1 MLILLFLTLQL
12 SAFDCFPTS
21 IWITLRQMGARV
33 SYAEVLASA
42 PAAEIGY
49 YADPTFTQ
57 EYGFTSWAGYGTL
70 ETVAD
75 ELAQGD
81 PVVWCQNRPSIG
93 HCVVVYGLDDTNL
106 YVWDTQTGD
115 EVIPLEEMPQY
126 SYPSGYWMVTLEGG
140 AAAEKPEDGR
150 SVEQKV
156 VER

>member
-21 IWITLRQMGARV
+21 IWITMRQMGARV
-33 SYAEVLASA
+33 SYAEVLSSA

-49 YADPTFTQ
+49 YADPTFT
-57 EYGFTSWAGYGTL
+57 EAYGFTSWAGYGTL

>member
-1 MLILLFLTLQL
+1 MLILILIAYQ
-12 SAFDCFPTS
+12 SAAFDCFPTAVY
-21 IWITLRQMGARV
+21 ITLRQMGARV

-81 PVVWCQNRPSIG
+81 PVVWCQNRPAIG
-93 HCVVVYGLDDTNL
+93 HCVVVYGLDDTSL
-106 YVWDTQTGD
+106 YIWDTQTGD

-140 AAAEKPEDGR
+140 QAAEKPEDGR